1 VSFLYP
7 AFLLGGLAIAIPIV
21 LHLLRRDVAPE
32 VPFTAV
38 RLLHRA
44 PVERADR
51 RRIRD
56 LLLLAARV
64 VALLLLAAAFAR
76 PYVQGAAPSPVR
88 VVAIDRSYSMGA
100 AGVFARALE
109 LAREAI
115 DQAPRGERIAVVAF
129 DDRADVLA
137 APGGAADAR
146 AALEGLAPSFGA
158 TRYAPVFQ
166 QALDLAA
173 GAQGRLVVVTDLQR
187 AGWEGESSTSFPAG
201 LPAGWGLDV
210 VDVLKS
216 DARTNLAVAAATV
229 GIDRVVATIRNA
241 GATAKTGRVR
251 ALLDGREV
259 AAADYTAPPGA
270 TIDASIVWRA
280 PDAGTLSV
288 AVDDAEGL
296 PADDARF
303 VALGSRGAPRAL
315 IVAAEE
321 PALYKAGGRPAA
333 LYVSRA
339 LGTTSGEAVE
349 VVSGAR
355 VSAMSADEV
364 SNYQGVALLSTRGL
378 ERTARERL
386 VTYVKN
392 GGGLFIAAAAD
403 LEIGV
408 LAEMTGWQPAL
419 TAVEQSGPLT
429 LAATDLRHPIFRPF
443 GALAAN
449 LGQVRFDRSWRV
461 SPDGWS
467 IVARFS
473 NGSPALVER
482 TLGQGRVVLFASDVD
497 RRWNDFPLHPA
508 FVPFTI
514 ESLRYVAGDR
524 REPREYTVA
533 QAPAGARQVPGVYR
547 SPDNRLFAVN
557 VDTRESALDRM
568 RPDDFEGMVR
578 RSGEGT
584 SQAADKRAQQ
594 TESRQSY
601 WQYGLVL
608 MIATLVAES
617 VLGRA

>member
-7 AFLLGGLAIAIPIV
+7 AFLFGGLAIAIPIV

-64 VALLLLAAAFAR
+64 VALLLLATAFAR
-76 PYVQGAAPSPVR
+76 PYVQGAAPTPVR
-88 VVAIDRSYSMGA
+88 VVAIDRSYSMGG

-115 DQAPRGERIAVVAF
+115 DQAASGERIAVVAF

-146 AALEGLAPSFGA
+146 AALEGLSPSFGA
-158 TRYAPVFQ
+158 TRYGPVFQ

-173 GAQGRLVVVTDLQR
+173 GARGRLVVVTDLQR
-187 AGWEGESSTSFPAG
+187 AGWEGESSTS
-201 LPAGWGLDV
+201 LPAGWGLDI

-216 DARTNLAVAAATV
+216 DVRTNLAVTAATV
-229 GIDRVVATIRNA
+229 GSDRVVATIRN
-241 GATAKTGRVR
+241 GAATGHAGRVR

-270 TIDASIVWRA
+270 TIDVPIVWRV

-296 PADDARF
+296 PADNARF
-303 VALGSRGAPRAL
+303 VALGSRAAPRAL
-315 IVAAEE
+315 IIAAEE
-321 PALYKAGGRPAA
+321 PAVDKASGRPAA

-364 SNYQGVALLSTRGL
+364 SNHQGVALLSTRGL
-378 ERTARERL
+378 ERAARERL
-386 VTYVKN
+386 MTYVKN
-392 GGGLFIAAAAD
+392 GGGLFVAAASD
-403 LEIGV
+403 LEVAV

-419 TAVEQSGPLT
+419 TAIEQGGPLT

-449 LGQVRFDRSWRV
+449 LGQVRFDRAWRV

-473 NGSPALVER
+473 NGSPALLER
-482 TLGQGRVVLFASDVD
+482 ALGQGRVVLFASDVD

-508 FVPFTI
+508 FVPFAI
-514 ESLRYVAGDR
+514 EGLRYVAGDR
-524 REPREYTVA
+524 RQAREYTVA
-533 QAPAGARQVPGVYR
+533 QAPAGARGVPGVYR
-547 SPDNRLFAVN
+547 SAGDRPFAVN
-557 VDTRESALDRM
+557 VDARESALDRM
-568 RPDDFEGMVR
+568 RTDDFEGMVR
-578 RSGEGT
+578 RSADGA
-584 SQAADKRAQQ
+584 SPIADKQAQQ

-617 VLGRA
+617 VVGRA

>member
-1 VSFLYP
+1 MSFLYP

-76 PYVQGAAPSPVR
+76 PYVQGAAPAPVR

-100 AGVFARALE
+100 AGVFVRALE

-137 APGGAADAR
+137 APGGAAEAR

-158 TRYAPVFQ
+158 TRYGPVFQ

-173 GAQGRLVVVTDLQR
+173 GARGRLVVVTDLQR
-187 AGWEGESSTSFPAG
+187 AGWEGESSAS

-216 DARTNLAVAAATV
+216 DVRNNLAVTAATV
-229 GIDRVVATIRNA
+229 SSDRVVATIRN
-241 GATAKTGRVR
+241 GSATAKTGKVR

-259 AAADYTAPPGA
+259 AAADYTAPAGA
-270 TIDASIVWRA
+270 TIDASIAWRA

-296 PADDARF
+296 PADNARF
-303 VALGSRGAPRAL
+303 VALGSRGMPKAL
-315 IVAAEE
+315 IIAAEE

-355 VSAMSADEV
+355 VTAMSVDEV

-378 ERTARERL
+378 ERAARERL

-403 LEIGV
+403 LEIAV
-408 LAEMTGWQPAL
+408 LAEMTGWQPAV

-508 FVPFTI
+508 FVPFAI

-533 QAPAGARQVPGVYR
+533 QAPPGARQVPGVYR

-557 VDTRESALDRM
+557 IDARESALDRM

-617 VLGRA
+617 VVGRA

>member
-1 VSFLYP
+1 MSFLYP

-21 LHLLRRDVAPE
+21 LHLLRRDVAAE

-76 PYVQGAAPSPVR
+76 PYVQGAAPAPVR

-137 APGGAADAR
+137 VPGGAAEAR

-158 TRYAPVFQ
+158 TRYGPVFQ

-173 GAQGRLVVVTDLQR
+173 GAPGRLVVITDLQR
-187 AGWEGESSTSFPAG
+187 AGWEGESSSS
-201 LPAGWGLDV
+201 LPVGWGLDV

-216 DARTNLAVAAATV
+216 DVRTNLAVTAATV
-229 GIDRVVATIRNA
+229 GRDRVVATIRNA
-241 GATAKTGRVR
+241 SATAKSGKVR

-259 AAADYTAPPGA
+259 AAADYAAPPGA

-280 PDAGTLSV
+280 PDGGTLSV
-288 AVDDAEGL
+288 AVDDTEGL
-296 PADDARF
+296 PADNARF
-303 VALGSRGAPRAL
+303 VALGSRGVPKAL
-315 IVAAEE
+315 IITSGVVDERAFGAS
-321 PALYKAGGRPAA
+321 GRPAA

-378 ERTARERL
+378 ERAARERL
-386 VTYVKN
+386 ITYVKN
-392 GGGLFIAAAAD
+392 GGGLFVAAAAD
-403 LEIGV
+403 LEVAV
-408 LAEMTGWQPAL
+408 LAEMTGWQPVL

-508 FVPFTI
+508 FVPFAI
-514 ESLRYVAGDR
+514 ESLRYVAGER

-557 VDTRESALDRM
+557 VDARESALDRM

-617 VLGRA
+617 VVGRA